1 MRSVKSRVQVYI
13 LLSLDDL
20 DDTPICCWL
29 NHGELI
35 SLLHQTILNPY
46 HSLFG
51 LFIDLFYYF
60 KLQNHEKHKLHIIIS
75 VSGPPTRSKNV
86 TGLMIAFSAYLNIA
100 MEIHGV
106 PCDICKIVD
115 FV

>member
-13 LLSLDDL
+13 SLSLDDL

-51 LFIDLFYYF
+51 LFIELFYHF
-60 KLQNHEKHKLHIIIS
+60 KITKNYILHIIIT

-86 TGLMIAFSAYLNIA
+86 TGLIIAFSAYLNIA

-106 PCDICKIVD
+106 P
-115 FV
+115 